1 MKTKARYFTETFFNK
16 EDYIEFISTLSH
28 DDDEL
33 KLISVIEIDGF
44 IILTLKQ
51 VYTEL

>member
-1 MKTKARYFTETFFNK
+1 MKGKARYFTETFFTM
-16 EDYIEFISTLSH
+16 EDYIEFISKLSH

-33 KLISVIEIDGF
+33 KLISVIEING
-44 IILTLKQ
+44 IILLTLKQ

>member
-1 MKTKARYFTETFFNK
+1 MKTKARYFTETFFTK
-16 EDYIEFISTLSH
+16 EEYIEFMSKLSH
-28 DDDEL
+28 DDDKL

-44 IILTLKQ
+44 ILLTLKE

>member
-1 MKTKARYFTETFFNK
+1 MKTKARYFTETFNTM
-16 EDYIEFISTLSH
+16 EEYISFINTLSH
-28 DDDEL
+28 DDDKL

-44 IILTLKQ
+44 ILLTLKE

>member
-1 MKTKARYFTETFFNK
+1 MKTKARYFTETFSTM
-16 EDYIEFISTLSH
+16 EEYIEFISKLSH
-28 DDDEL
+28 DDDEI

-44 IILTLKQ
+44 ILLTIKQ